1 MPGKIKIENLR
12 NIRKLKFNIPDRGVW
27 LLTAGNGGGK
37 SSLLACL
44 RRIGYRLAFPVHFP
58 SSQRSDRLDSF
69 AGAKVTYKIN
79 GEEVAYTYSGVRWV
93 PIPKRN
99 SNLFDQF
106 GYSEVVYIGATAD
119 RITPR
124 PGDFDPARVTRAA
137 PAIIQSANRI
147 FETDRFDLL
156 RRINLT
162 RGTWNRAFVMAHDD
176 NPRTYHSEGHFSMGE
191 LCVLN
196 LVQTISDARNNSM
209 LIIDELEL
217 AIHPRAQRK
226 LLEYLEEESNRKNLT
241 IIFST
246 HSVTLLKS
254 TNRNR
259 IIFLNPV
266 GNGNVDVIYDCFP
279 TYALGY
285 IAANEERIAD
295 CLIYVED
302 ENAAAL
308 VEPLVKL
315 AVANKYTAQDIF
327 PTVTVLPI
335 GPFDSVIRFLRGN
348 RAALPDHVQQ
358 HALLD
363 QDVQAETLQNW
374 QNDGNA
380 VRLAEFAQVEHQ
392 TNFLPWVP
400 EVIVC
405 EEMNRAAAHY
415 QQQLRAEYTTNR
427 IGIRAQD
434 FAFVGQFVGA
444 DLRRRAKQA
453 FRELISQVSQST
465 GKTSE
470 EIRKHVFKEVA
481 EKLYADDPGGLMAL
495 LGRMV

>member
-69 AGAKVTYKIN
+69 VGAKITYTIN
-79 GEEVAYTYSGVRWV
+79 DEEVSYTYSGVRWV

-99 SNLFDQF
+99 SDLFEQF
-106 GYSEVVYIGATAD
+106 GYSDVVYIGATAD

-137 PAIIQSANRI
+137 PSIIQSANRI

-176 NPRTYHSEGHFSMGE
+176 NPRTYHSESHFSMGE

-196 LVQTISDARNNSM
+196 LVQAISDCRNNSM

-226 LLEYLEEESNRKNLT
+226 LLEYLEEESARKNLT

-246 HSVTLLKS
+246 HSVTLLKAA
-254 TNRNR
+254 NRNK
-259 IIFLNPV
+259 IIFLNSL
-266 GNGNVDVIYDCFP
+266 GNGKIDVVHGCFP

-285 IAANEERIAD
+285 IAADEERIAD
-295 CLIYVED
+295 SIVYVED
-302 ENAAAL
+302 ENASSL

-315 AVANKYTAQDIF
+315 AVSNKYRAQDVF

-335 GPFDSVIRFLRGN
+335 GPFDSVIRFLRKN

-358 HALLD
+358 NALLD
-363 QDVQAETLQNW
+363 QDVQAETLQKW
-374 QNDGNA
+374 QDDGNA
-380 VRLAEFAQVEHQ
+380 VRLAEFAQVQNQ
-392 TNFLPWVP
+392 TSFLPWVP

-405 EEMNRAAAHY
+405 EEMNQAAAHY
-415 QQQLRAEYTTNR
+415 QQRLRAEYTTNQ

-434 FAFVGQFVGA
+434 FAFVGQAAGVE
-444 DLRRRAKQA
+444 LRA
-453 FRELISQVSQST
+453 
-465 GKTSE
+465 
-470 EIRKHVFKEVA
+470 
-481 EKLYADDPGGLMAL
+481 
-495 LGRMV
+495 